1 MFDDPH
7 FHDADNL
14 EHSHLRHAG
23 SSADDSGKIQE
34 GQKVEPV

>member
-7 FHDADNL
+7 FHHDDNS
-14 EHSHLRHAG
+14 ENRRAG
-23 SSADDSGKIQE
+23 SSADEDGKTPQ